1 MARYIRLFISGLLFS
16 SLGCG
21 MIAKAEDTPSP
32 SLSDT
37 PSTALRLEYQPSIRI
52 QPKSRITL
60 DIQTQYPPPT
70 DNLSLGSEHTLA
82 NDDHFTAAVTLGE
95 YNRSKLK
102 RWVTPGVYWKPI
114 KGMELGA
121 GLSFGLG
128 DNDSKGKGL
137 RFMTRFKY
145 QWN

>member
-1 MARYIRLFISGLLFS
+1 MARHIRLLFIYGLLLS
-16 SLGCG
+16 SLTYG
-21 MIAKAEDTPSP
+21 MTAKAA
-32 SLSDT
+32 DT
-37 PSTALRLEYQPSIRI
+37 PSTFLQLEYQPSIRI

-60 DIQTQYPPPT
+60 DIQTQYSTPT
-70 DNLSLGSEHTLA
+70 DTFNLSSEHALRTDDTL
-82 NDDHFTAAVTLGE
+82 TAAVTLGE
-95 YNRSKLK
+95 YNRNKLK
-102 RWVTPGVYWKPI
+102 RWVTPSMYWKPI

>member
-1 MARYIRLFISGLLFS
+1 MARHIRLLFTYGLLLG
-16 SLGCG
+16 SLACA
-21 MIAKAEDTPSP
+21 MSAKAA
-32 SLSDT
+32 DT
-37 PSTALRLEYQPSIRI
+37 PSTFLQLEYRPSIRI

-60 DIQTQYPPPT
+60 DIQTQHSTPT
-70 DNLSLGSEHTLA
+70 DTFNLSREHALHTDDTL
-82 NDDHFTAAVTLGE
+82 TAAVTLGE
-95 YNRSKLK
+95 YNRNKLK
-102 RWVTPGVYWKPI
+102 RWVTPGMYWKPF